1 LDVPTDHTSQYYIA
15 TTSSLAEQT
24 PRTLKD
30 GDAFALF
37 DPYGD
42 VLSAKRNPGGIF
54 YRDTRYLSHFEL
66 RLDGDRPLLLNS
78 IVSDDNVALVADLTN
93 LDMLRNGNVVL
104 CKDSLHIAR
113 TKFLWRGAC
122 YERILLR
129 SYADHSVELAAS
141 FLFAADFL
149 DLFEIRGAAR
159 RRHGEHSA
167 RVEAPDTVVLAMQ
180 GLDRIKRQTRL
191 TFDRAPDRL
200 ERHSAVFQLAFEPF
214 GRTTISVMASFDEE
228 LARPPTFFAGMRA
241 ARRARRAQLDDST
254 QIESSNTS
262 FDEALSRARA
272 DLAMLVTETPE
283 GAYPYAGVPWFSA
296 PFGRDGII
304 AALEMLWLEPRLA
317 RGVLSYL
324 AATQASEVDDAAEAE
339 PGKILHERRLGEMAN
354 LGEVPF
360 ARYYGSIDSTPL
372 FVLLAARYYSRTGD
386 RPTIERLWP
395 HIERALHWIDS
406 YGDCDG
412 DGYVEYARRNEK
424 GLVNQ
429 GWKDSYDPIFHADGR
444 LAAPPIALCEVQAYV
459 HAAKCG
465 AAMLARM
472 LGQESRAV
480 ALEEAA
486 ADLYRRFNRDFWCEE
501 LGFYAL
507 ALDGEKKPCRVRT
520 SNAGHALFG
529 GIVPDERVAR
539 LAEGLNGNEMFSG
552 WGIRTVAISERRYNP
567 MSYHNGSVWPHDNA
581 VIAQGFQRYGLRR
594 ESARLLGALFG
605 AASYFELKR
614 LPELF
619 CGFPRQR
626 ERGPTLY
633 PVACSP
639 QAWAA
644 GTLFSLVQS
653 CLGLEFELATRT
665 IRFRKPQLPSFL
677 SRITLRNLDLLGAQ
691 VDVSIRGQGA
701 DVALSILKRRG
712 DVQVVTVV

>member
-1 LDVPTDHTSQYYIA
+1 VP
-15 TTSSLAEQT
+15 
-24 PRTLKD
+24 
-30 GDAFALF
+30 G
-37 DPYGD
+37 
-42 VLSAKRNPGGIF
+42 
-54 YRDTRYLSHFEL
+54 
-66 RLDGDRPLLLNS
+66 
-78 IVSDDNVALVADLTN
+78 
-93 LDMLRNGNVVL
+93 
-104 CKDSLHIAR
+104 
-113 TKFLWRGAC
+113 
-122 YERILLR
+122 
-129 SYADHSVELAAS
+129 
-141 FLFAADFL
+141 
-149 DLFEIRGAAR
+149 
-159 RRHGEHSA
+159 
-167 RVEAPDTVVLAMQ
+167 
-180 GLDRIKRQTRL
+180 
-191 TFDRAPDRL
+191 
-200 ERHSAVFQLAFEPF
+200 
-214 GRTTISVMASFDEE
+214 
-228 LARPPTFFAGMRA
+228 
-241 ARRARRAQLDDST
+241 
-254 QIESSNTS
+254 
-262 FDEALSRARA
+262 
-272 DLAMLVTETPE
+272 
-283 GAYPYAGVPWFSA
+283 FSA
-296 PFGRDGII
+296 TFGRDGII

-644 GTLFSLVQS
+644 GALFSLVQS

-677 SRITLRNLDLLGAQ
+677 SRITLRNLELLGAQ